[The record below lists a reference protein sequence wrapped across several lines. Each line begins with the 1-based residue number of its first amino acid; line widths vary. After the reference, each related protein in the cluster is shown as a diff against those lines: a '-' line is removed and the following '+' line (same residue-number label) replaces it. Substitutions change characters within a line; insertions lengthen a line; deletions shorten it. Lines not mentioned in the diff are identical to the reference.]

1 VGAGRIKEDGVRKW
15 GLWVFAA
22 AIAIGVLAG
31 AACAQ
36 DWPTQTIRIIVPY
49 PAGGL
54 SDVFARL
61 IADKLGKTLGQSV
74 VVDNRPGGN
83 TIIGTQAIAQAPPDG
98 YTLLLTNAA
107 LSINQIITLNLPY
120 DLKKDLAPVI
130 YLGES
135 FGLIVVNAGFKAN
148 TLPELIAMAKASPG
162 QYSVAVPGLG
172 TQYRMGL
179 EQLKQVAGVDLLMVP
194 YKGSPPAINDVIA
207 GSVPIGIDSLVPL
220 APQVKGGKL
229 RALAVLSATRTP
241 DLPDVPTSAE
251 VGFPDIIL
259 YSYNALVAPANTP
272 ASVIAK
278 LNAAINDVLTQPD
291 TVAQAQKLG
300 LRLGGGPPEKLKE
313 LIDKV
318 TAVYAQVA
326 KTADIKPE

>member
-1 VGAGRIKEDGVRKW
+1 VRKW
-15 GLWVFAA
+15 GLWIFGA
-22 AIAIGVLAG
+22 AIAISMLPG
-31 AACAQ
+31 AVRAQ
-36 DWPTQTIRIIVPY
+36 DWPTQSIRIIVAY

-83 TIIGTQAIAQAPPDG
+83 TIIGTQAIAQATPDG

-107 LSINQIITLNLPY
+107 LSINQIIALNLPY

-135 FGLIVVNAGFKAN
+135 YGLIVATAGFKAN
-148 TLPELIAMAKASPG
+148 TLPELIAMAKAAPG

-207 GSVPIGIDSLVPL
+207 GQVPIGIDSLVPL
-220 APQVKGGKL
+220 APQVKAGKL
-229 RALAVLSATRTP
+229 RALAVLSPTRTP

-251 VGFPDIIL
+251 AGFPDIVL
-259 YSYNALVAPANTP
+259 YSYNALLAPANTP
-272 ASVIAK
+272 AAVIAK
-278 LNAAINDVLTQPD
+278 INAAVNDVLTQPD

-300 LRLGGGPPEKLKE
+300 IRLGGGPPEKLKE
-313 LIDKV
+313 MIDKV
-318 TAVYAQVA
+318 TTIYAGVA

>member
-1 VGAGRIKEDGVRKW
+1 MHKW
-15 GLWVFAA
+15 GLWVLAA
-22 AIAIGVLAG
+22 AIVIGVLPG
-31 AACAQ
+31 AAHAQ

-61 IADKLGKTLGQSV
+61 IAEKLGKTLGQSV
-74 VVDNRPGGN
+74 IVDNRPGGN
-83 TIIGTQAIAQAPPDG
+83 TIIGTQATAQAMPDG

-107 LSINQIITLNLPY
+107 LSINQTIVLNLPY
-120 DLKKDLAPVI
+120 DLKKDLAPVV

-135 FGLIVVNAGFKAN
+135 YGLIVVTAGFKAN
-148 TLPELIAMAKASPG
+148 TLPEMIALAKAAPG

-194 YKGSPPAINDVIA
+194 YKGSPPAITDVIA
-207 GSVPIGIDSLVPL
+207 GQVPIGIDSLVPL
-220 APQVKGGKL
+220 APQVKAGRL

-251 VGFPDIIL
+251 AGFPEVVV
-259 YSYNALVAPANTP
+259 YGYNALLAPANTP
-272 ASVIAK
+272 QAVIAK
-278 LNAAINDVLTQPD
+278 INAAVNDVLTQPD
-291 TVAQAQKLG
+291 TIAQAQKLG
-300 LRLGGGPPEKLKE
+300 LRLGGGPPDKLKE
-313 LIDKV
+313 TIDTV
-318 TAVYAQVA
+318 TALYAKVA